1 MTLPAH
7 THVRLPAM
15 RAAQLRALAEARG
28 ITMVSIIESVIHA
41 AIEAGEIS
49 PDLPGIDLTP
59 TPASAPRVLNL
70 DQMQPPA
77 GASTRSLSWMIA
89 NPDSPEAQAF
99 AARARAGAKTYIER
113 WRDAVAGVTIRG
125 GRGYVIETPDGQE
138 LVLSK
143 SLFDDLKAQVE
154 RAAKVK

>member
-1 MTLPAH
+1 MTYPAH
-7 THVRLPAM
+7 THVRLPGM
-15 RAAQLRALAEARG
+15 RAAQLRALADARG
-28 ITMVSIIESVIHA
+28 TTMVALVEGIIHA

-49 PDLPGIDLTP
+49 ADLPGIDLA
-59 TPASAPRVLNL
+59 PASAPRVVNL
-70 DQMQPPA
+70 DQMKPPA

-89 NPDSPEAQAF
+89 NPDSPEARAF
-99 AARARAGAKTYIER
+99 AAKTRAGAKTHVQQ
-113 WRDAVAGVTIRG
+113 WQDAVAGVTIRG

-154 RAAKVK
+154 LAAKVK